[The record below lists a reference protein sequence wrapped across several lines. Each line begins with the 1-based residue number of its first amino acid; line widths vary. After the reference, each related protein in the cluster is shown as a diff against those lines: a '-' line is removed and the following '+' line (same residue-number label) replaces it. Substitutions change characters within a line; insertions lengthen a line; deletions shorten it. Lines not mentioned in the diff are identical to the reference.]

1 MNPSSAPLSRIH
13 RAAAIS
19 LVVLPALGFVAASVA
34 AWHSSLRPW
43 HLGIAIVFYLI
54 SGFGITMGFH
64 RLFTHKSFR
73 ASPLLRGFLCV
84 AGSMAFQGPVFFWAA
99 LHREHHRH
107 SDCEMDPHTPNHH
120 GEGFRG
126 TIRGLW
132 HAHVGWML
140 TLRGVAYRRLVP
152 DLLKDPL
159 LVSLSRYYGVW
170 VALGVLLPGIISLAF
185 EASLGNFLVGCL
197 YGGLARIFLVSHAT
211 WSVNSLCHCFGARAF
226 ATPDQSR
233 NNRWCALWSLG
244 EGWHNNHH
252 AFPVSARHGLLK
264 GQLDPTYWMIRL
276 CERAG
281 WASDVRLPRHRELMP
296 DFEAG
301 PAMEATGPNSNQFLP

>member
-1 MNPSSAPLSRIH
+1 
-13 RAAAIS
+13 
-19 LVVLPALGFVAASVA
+19 LVVLPAIGFVAASVV
-34 AWHSSLRPW
+34 AWQSHLKPW
-43 HLGIAIVFYLI
+43 HLGVALLFYLI

-73 ASPLLRGFLCV
+73 AKPFLRGFLCV

-107 SDCEMDPHTPNHH
+107 SDTEMDPHTPNHH
-120 GEGFRG
+120 GEGIRG
-126 TIRGLW
+126 IVQGLW

-140 TLRGVAYRRLVP
+140 NLRGVAYRKLVP

-159 LVSLSRYYGVW
+159 LVTLSRYYGLW
-170 VALGVLLPGIISLAF
+170 VALGVLLPGLISLAF
-185 EASLGNFLVGCL
+185 EASLRNFLVGCL
-197 YGGLARIFLVSHAT
+197 YGGFARMFLVSHAT
-211 WSVNSLCHCFGARAF
+211 WSVNSLCHCFGNRRF
-226 ATPDQSR
+226 GTPDHSR
-233 NNRWCALWSLG
+233 NNRWCAVWSLG

-252 AFPVSARHGLLK
+252 AFPVSARHGLMK

-281 WASDVRLPRHRELMP
+281 WASEVRLPRLAELAAEP
-296 DFEAG
+296 G
-301 PAMEATGPNSNQFLP
+301 ATVVNGSKRPKMNQVVP